1 MPPPPPAPR
10 ASCGAFAYGL
20 RLPAARAAAGRHA
33 HLLPLLAVVALLLV
47 PPGRGPD
54 AGGGT
59 LADAASGLLV
69 LWCLVRVARAR
80 VRPLTRLAAV
90 VVGLPVVGLCAA
102 AVTAHDPAAA
112 LPGLVRHLQVFVLVP
127 AAVVLTLRDRRDL
140 VAVAWALIG
149 LALVQGGVGVVQ
161 YATGTGAS
169 YRGEDVRA
177 VGTFGPTDVMGM
189 ATVVAYG
196 IVAAV
201 GLALGEPARSRAR
214 FAALGCAALLAVP
227 LVLSFSRGAWIAT
240 LLACAAQLVATGPRR
255 ALRAALAAGALA
267 VVLVGGLGVGS
278 AMVQE
283 RVASI
288 TRVAAAPDR
297 SVTDRYAMWAAAAG
311 MWRDRPLTGVGL
323 KGFPAHR
330 DSHASLAL
338 SSGSDTAGAGMGF
351 RRQPL
356 LSPHNMYLLVL
367 GEQGLLGLLA
377 LGGGWLALLLCGCRR
392 LPAALRTGREADCAL
407 VALGLL
413 GWQLVD
419 FLYADIGGPSTVLT
433 AVVLGVSA
441 WWALAPRDAG
451 AGAGTAAGGRSRS
464 ASGEGAGA
472 AGGGPGVGAGAR
484 RSGCGVRSGAG
495 LRSGAGVRS
504 GFGGGPGTV
513 PGAVPPGGRP

>member
-1 MPPPPPAPR
+1 MATPALPAAPAVTAKSAVPAAP
-10 ASCGAFAYGL
+10 ASHGL
-20 RLPAARAAAGRHA
+20 RLPASWAAAVTRRA
-33 HLLPLLAVVALLLV
+33 HLVPLLAVVALLAV
-47 PPGRGPD
+47 PPRGAPGT
-54 AGGGT
+54 GGGT
-59 LADAASGLLV
+59 VADAASGLLV
-69 LWCLVRVARAR
+69 LWCLLRVARAR
-80 VRPLTRLAAV
+80 VRPLSRAAAV
-90 VVGLPVVGLCAA
+90 VLGLPVLGLCAA

-140 VAVAWALIG
+140 VVVAWALIG

-169 YRGEDVRA
+169 YQGEDVRA

-201 GLALGEPARSRAR
+201 GLALGAPARSRAKA
-214 FAALGCAALLAVP
+214 AALVCAALLTVP

-240 LLACAAQLVATGPRR
+240 VLACAAQLAATGPLR
-255 ALRAALAAGALA
+255 ALKAALAAGALG

-283 RVASI
+283 RFASI
-288 TRVAAAPDR
+288 TQITAAPDR
-297 SVTDRYAMWAAAAG
+297 SVTDRYTMWAAAAG
-311 MWRDRPLTGVGL
+311 MWRDRPVTGVGL

-338 SSGSDTAGAGMGF
+338 SSGSDTAGAGMAF

-356 LSPHNMYLLVL
+356 LSPHNMYLLIL
-367 GEQGLLGLLA
+367 AEQGLLGLA
-377 LGGGWLALLLCGCRR
+377 AIAGGWLALLLRGCHR
-392 LPAALRTGREADCAL
+392 LAAARRTGRRLDCAL
-407 VALGLL
+407 VAAGLL

-433 AVVLGVSA
+433 AVVLGVAA
-441 WWALAPRDAG
+441 WWALAGRDTRT
-451 AGAGTAAGGRSRS
+451 GTPENRA
-464 ASGEGAGA
+464 
-472 AGGGPGVGAGAR
+472 
-484 RSGCGVRSGAG
+484 
-495 LRSGAGVRS
+495 
-504 GFGGGPGTV
+504 
-513 PGAVPPGGRP
+513 

>member
-1 MPPPPPAPR
+1 MP
-10 ASCGAFAYGL
+10 ASWAVAL
-20 RLPAARAAAGRHA
+20 TRRA
-33 HLLPLLAVVALLLV
+33 HLVPLLAVVALLAV
-47 PPGRGPD
+47 PPRGALG

-59 LADAASGLLV
+59 VADAASGLLV
-69 LWCLVRVARAR
+69 LWCLLRAARAR
-80 VRPLTRLAAV
+80 VRPLSRAAAV
-90 VVGLPVVGLCAA
+90 ILGLPVLGLCAA
-102 AVTAHDPAAA
+102 TVTAQDPAAA

-140 VAVAWALIG
+140 AVVAWALIG

-169 YRGEDVRA
+169 YQGEDIRA

-201 GLALGEPARSRAR
+201 GLALGAPARSRAK
-214 FAALGCAALLAVP
+214 AAAFVCAALLTVP

-240 LLACAAQLVATGPRR
+240 VLACAAQLAATGPLR
-255 ALRAALAAGALA
+255 AIKAALAAGALG

-288 TRVAAAPDR
+288 TQITAAPDR
-297 SVTDRYAMWAAAAG
+297 SVTDRYTMWAAAAG
-311 MWRDRPLTGVGL
+311 MWRDRPVTGVGL

-338 SSGSDTAGAGMGF
+338 SSGSDTAGAGVAF
-351 RRQPL
+351 QRQPL
-356 LSPHNMYLLVL
+356 LSPHNMYLLIL
-367 GEQGLLGLLA
+367 AEQGLLGLA
-377 LGGGWLALLLCGCRR
+377 AIAGGWLALLLRGCRR
-392 LPAALRTGREADCAL
+392 LGAARRTGRRLDCAL
-407 VALGLL
+407 VAVGLL

-433 AVVLGVSA
+433 AVVLGVAA
-441 WWALAPRDAG
+441 WWALAGRGTP
-451 AGAGTAAGGRSRS
+451 AGTPENRA
-464 ASGEGAGA
+464 
-472 AGGGPGVGAGAR
+472 
-484 RSGCGVRSGAG
+484 
-495 LRSGAGVRS
+495 
-504 GFGGGPGTV
+504 
-513 PGAVPPGGRP
+513 